1 MKQTNHRKG
10 FTLIE
15 ILVVIAIIG
24 ILASVVLVAINSAR
38 SKARDAQRKQ
48 EVRQIYNAI
57 ALYQADHGGA
67 LPDLGN
73 SDCLNVNTIPS
84 TITDCI
90 ADSGD
95 SVYSPTNWDKL
106 TEQLRPY
113 INLPEQD
120 PCPTCIAQNN
130 AATAF
135 AQTPI
140 GVQRAL
146 TTRGGVGYVYE
157 TPAGLA
163 AGLQALGASG
173 TTLTNQSFRL
183 YAVRLEDNSGPFGYG
198 FEYTDGIVVSANPG
212 GDESGDVPPGGM
224 CPYPE
229 EYIIYCP
236 QRIECI
242 SGKFPDTCKK
252 LQELGLWPEKSSDIP
267 TKCPYMEEKLC
278 KLFTLCQ
285 KGDEESCKI
294 LQEID
299 PQTNSEIPR
308 G

>member
-1 MKQTNHRKG
+1 MYRSKRSG

-15 ILVVIAIIG
+15 LLVVIAIIG
-24 ILASVVLVAINSAR
+24 ILASVVLVALNSAR
-38 SKARDAQRKQ
+38 AKARDAQRKQ

-57 ALYQADHGGA
+57 ALYQADHNGA

-73 SDCLNVNTIPS
+73 SDCLNVNTPNAN
-84 TITDCI
+84 CI

-95 SVYSPTNWDKL
+95 SVYSSTNWDTL
-106 TEQLRPY
+106 ATQLKDY
-113 INLPEQD
+113 IDLPKQD
-120 PCPTCIAQNN
+120 PCPTCIAQKNN
-130 AATAF
+130 VATAF
-135 AQTPI
+135 AQTPT

-157 TPAGLA
+157 PPAGLA
-163 AGLQALGASG
+163 AGLQSLGAS
-173 TTLTNQSFRL
+173 TATLTNQSFRL

-198 FEYTDGIVVSANPG
+198 FEYTDGIVISADPG
-212 GDESGDVPPGGM
+212 GDEPGDVPPGGL

-229 EYIIYCP
+229 KYLMYCDV
-236 QRIECI
+236 RTECI
-242 SGKFPDTCKK
+242 GGNTDMCQK

-267 TKCPYMEEKLC
+267 TKCPYTEEKLC
-278 KLFTLCQ
+278 KLYTLCQ
-285 KGDEESCKI
+285 KGDEESCKL